1 MKEEYIGDTLT
12 AEYNNRN
19 KDWDVVATQAMVH
32 DEEEEAKMRSKA
44 LLIIAKSNWSSKAWN
59 RVMKRFMKC
68 INKLENKL

>member
-1 MKEEYIGDTLT
+1 MKEDPLT

-32 DEEEEAKMRSKA
+32 DNEEEESKMRSKA

-59 RVMKRFMKC
+59 RVMKRFINC
-68 INKLENKL
+68 VNKLGE

>member
-1 MKEEYIGDTLT
+1 MKEDTLT

-32 DEEEEAKMRSKA
+32 DNEEEESKMRSKA

-59 RVMKRFMKC
+59 RVMKRFINC
-68 INKLENKL
+68 VNKLGE